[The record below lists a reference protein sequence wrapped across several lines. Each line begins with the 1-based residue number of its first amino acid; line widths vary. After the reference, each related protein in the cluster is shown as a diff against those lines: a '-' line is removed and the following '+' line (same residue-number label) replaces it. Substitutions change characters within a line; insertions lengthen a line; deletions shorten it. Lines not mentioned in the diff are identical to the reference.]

1 MPNIEGAYGIIN
13 AFKSVD
19 AFPTS
24 DNLMNELVMKV
35 MNLGVEDRKNL
46 KDFLNKISG
55 FYAEVQA
62 GDPYPDIPAGVGM
75 THDQL
80 MDREY
85 IYNGIINALRGR
97 EPGGNQPESYEPES
111 YEPEGNQFGGRRRRR
126 AHKHKKTTRK
136 HRNKNKSK
144 SRKSRKNK
152 SRRRH

>member
-35 MNLGVEDRKNL
+35 MNLGVEERKNL
-46 KDFLNKISG
+46 KDFLNTISG

-80 MDREY
+80 MEREY

-97 EPGGNQPESYEPES
+97 EPSGNP
-111 YEPEGNQFGGRRRRR
+111 PEGNQFGGRRRRR

-136 HRNKNKSK
+136 HRNKNKNK
-144 SRKSRKNK
+144 SRKNKNK

>member
-1 MPNIEGAYGIIN
+1 MPNIEGAYDIIN

-46 KDFLNKISG
+46 KDFLNTISG

-80 MDREY
+80 MEREY

-97 EPGGNQPESYEPES
+97 EPGGNQPESYEPE
-111 YEPEGNQFGGRRRRR
+111 GNQFGGRRRRR
-126 AHKHKKTTRK
+126 AHKHKKATRK
-136 HRNKNKSK
+136 HRNKNKN
-144 SRKSRKNK
+144 KSRKNK